1 MEGARLVHDSILDA
15 IEGDYIQNYYT
26 EHSYL
31 KGEKWSIK
39 CIGYFSGI
47 FNGKDL
53 KKIAAEGDEE
63 YITKKLGKMK
73 DRFPVVIP
81 NAVMVH
87 YGYSQQRKKK
97 FDTDGKY
104 LEKYKEMAQE
114 VLTGLVP
121 E

>member
-1 MEGARLVHDSILDA
+1 ML
-15 IEGDYIQNYYT
+15 
-26 EHSYL
+26 HSYL

-47 FNGKDL
+47 FNGRDL
-53 KKIAAEGDEE
+53 KKIASEGDEE

-73 DRFPVVIP
+73 DRFPVVVP

-87 YGYSQQRKKK
+87 YGYSAQKRRPGSKKN
-97 FDTDGKY
+97 FDADGKY
-104 LEKYKEMAQE
+104 LEKYIEMAQS
-114 VLTGLVP
+114 VLAGLVP